1 MKVCLA
7 QIDTVVGDF
16 DGNVAKVLAVCGRA
30 ASERAD
36 LVVFPELTL
45 TGYPPMDLLERS
57 AFIEAN
63 LRAFERVRAESRGL
77 DPAVVI
83 GFAEVNRTLAG
94 KPLFNSAA
102 VIQRGVVVGVHRKVL
117 LPAYDVFDENRYFEP
132 GPVPSPIQVFRTDHG
147 NAEAPENRSVRL
159 GVTICEDIWND
170 KAVWRDAPYRE
181 EPVRALAA
189 SGMDILVNLSASPF
203 VVGKM
208 RTRLELASRIA
219 KRHGIPVVYVNLVGG
234 NDGLI
239 FDGES
244 FVLGPDGG
252 CRACAAAFRED
263 CVIASVGPAGDA
275 NLVTP
280 PTMDLDE
287 PGAILEAL
295 CLGVRDYVSKL
306 GIGSVIVGL
315 SGGIDSAVTAA
326 IAVRAL
332 GAQRVL
338 AVTMPSRFTSASA
351 LEGARSLARNLG
363 IRLEEIRI
371 DPVVEAFVQ
380 ALRPTLGDPPWGL
393 TEENLQARTRGTL
406 LMAIS
411 NHSGA
416 LVLNTGNK
424 SELAVGYCT
433 LYGDMVGGLAVI
445 GDLSKQAVYEVA
457 RRINRERPVIPED
470 TLTRPPSAELR
481 PDQKDE
487 DSLPPYPTL
496 DPIVRGYVE
505 DGLDADALVKAGHA
519 ADVIATVL
527 AMISRAEFK
536 RRQAPIALKVTARA
550 FGVGRRFPIV
560 QKFEDRPCLL
570 ADRKGGQ

>member
-83 GFAEVNRTLAG
+83 GFAEVNRTSAG

-102 VIQRGVVVGVHRKVL
+102 VIQRGVVIGVHRKVL

-132 GPVPSPIQVFRTDHG
+132 GPVPSPIQVFRTDHC

-189 SGMDILVNLSASPF
+189 SGIDILVNLSASPF

-219 KRHGIPVVYVNLVGG
+219 KRYGIPVVYVNLVGG

-332 GAQRVL
+332 GPQRVL

-560 QKFEDRPCLL
+560 QKFEDRPYLL